1 MKQEVI
7 NAAYGALGRLVEAL
21 EKELRNNIDRLERS
35 GDSTEF
41 NAAQRLK
48 EVANL
53 LESESLDMRRKYPHI
68 FNQQTEG
75 KGK

>member
-7 NAAYGALGRLVEAL
+7 NAAYGALGRLVEEL
-21 EKELRNNIDRLERS
+21 EKELRNNIDRLEGS

-41 NAAQRLK
+41 NAAQRMK

-53 LESESLDMRRKYPHI
+53 LECQSLDMRCKYPHI

-75 KGK
+75 E

>member
-1 MKQEVI
+1 VKQEVI

-68 FNQQTEG
+68 FNQQTDRG
-75 KGK
+75 